1 MTTTAAEPQVRGA
14 DRQARL
20 ADAVRSLRTRAADA
34 DLPRILLIA
43 GGILLPLGF
52 VFIVLGWQGASHT
65 PYAAEQMPYLI
76 SGGLLGLGLVFAG
89 GFLYFAYWLTQLV
102 YAVRRNTSA
111 TVEALQK
118 LEAVLS
124 APSGLAAASKPA
136 SPSLNGTF
144 VATTSGTMFHRP
156 DCSVVASRDGLRE
169 VSADEE
175 GMTPCRICDPLG

>member
-14 DRQARL
+14 ERQARL

-43 GGILLPLGF
+43 GGVLLPLGL

-65 PYAAEQMPYLI
+65 PYAVEQTPYLI
-76 SGGLLGLGLVFAG
+76 SGGILGLGLVFAG

-111 TVEALQK
+111 TVEALEK

-124 APSGLAAASKPA
+124 APSAAGALSASA
-136 SPSLNGTF
+136 PSMNGTF
-144 VATTSGTMFHRP
+144 VATASGTMFHRP

-169 VSADEE
+169 VTADEE